1 MSDDKPEVLDTSG
14 LNCPLP
20 VLKAEKALKLL
31 AKGASLR
38 VLATD
43 PLSVIDIPH
52 MCQTKGYR
60 LVDSHRHEDVF
71 VFDIARAN

>member
-1 MSDDKPEVLDTSG
+1 MSDDKPELLDTSG

-20 VLKAEKALKLL
+20 VLKAEKALKSI

-52 MCQTKGYR
+52 MCQTKGYVLLNSR
-60 LVDSHRHEDVF
+60 QHEDVF
-71 VFDIARAN
+71 VFDIKRAD